1 MEYFRQRYRDFL
13 NENGPVEIA
22 GFTWD
27 NADVFEKMTKGPNGE
42 HGDYEALFTTFVQD
56 QIQQAKERTA
66 EFLAETQ
73 CLDRFRYLTACHQS
87 GRVLPFVGAGMSIA
101 SGYRPWGAF
110 LLSLLADAPQIR
122 AEVEALLAR
131 GEYEE
136 AAQTAHDTLG
146 PGVFAEEIANQ
157 LGRHRRNMSGPVCLL
172 PSLFDSE
179 VLTTNFDY
187 VLTHV
192 FNEAQRPFTNE
203 FCGVRLREAR
213 QRIGNDPHCLLR
225 LHGEAD
231 AQEGRILTRTEYDAA
246 YDGDVT
252 LTNIL
257 GALIGPRS
265 LLFMG
270 SSLQSD
276 RTFEALRE
284 IRADSADAPVRHY
297 AFLPT
302 PPEDERQARRAFLA
316 EAEIHPIYYPADD
329 HDQCIEDLLITLM
342 EGGLDD

>member
-1 MEYFRQRYRDFL
+1 MEYFRERYHEFL

-22 GFTWD
+22 GFVYD
-27 NADVFEKMTKGPNGE
+27 SVEVFKAMAGGPN
-42 HGDYEALFTTFVQD
+42 GDYEATFTAFVQD
-56 QIQQAKERTA
+56 QIQAAKERA
-66 EFLAETQ
+66 QEFLEETQ
-73 CLDRFRYLTACHQS
+73 CLDRFRLLTARKQNGH
-87 GRVLPFVGAGMSIA
+87 VIPFVGAGMSIA
-101 SGYRPWGAF
+101 SGYRSWGAF

-122 AEVEALLAR
+122 ADVEAMLGR

-136 AAQTAHDTLG
+136 AAQLVHDTLQ
-146 PGVFAEEIANQ
+146 PHVLAEEIASQ
-157 LGRHRRNMSGPVCLL
+157 LGRHRTNATGPVCLL
-172 PSLFDSE
+172 PRLFENE

-192 FNEAQRPFTNE
+192 YHRAEMPFSNE
-203 FCGVRLREAR
+203 FCGVRLQEAR

-231 AQEGRILTRTEYDAA
+231 AHEGRVLTRSEYEEA
-246 YDGDVT
+246 YNGGVT

-276 RTFEALRE
+276 RTYSALCD
-284 IRADSADAPVRHY
+284 IRAQNGEGAVRHF
-297 AFLPT
+297 AFLPL
-302 PPEDERQARRAFLA
+302 PADHERAARRTFLA
-316 EAEIHPIYYPADD
+316 EAAIHPIYYPADD

-342 EGGLDD
+342 EGGLDE

>member
-1 MEYFRQRYRDFL
+1 MEYFRQRYNDFL

-22 GFTWD
+22 GFTWE
-27 NADVFEKMTKGPNGE
+27 NADVFEKMTTGPNGE

-56 QIQQAKERTA
+56 QIQQAEERTA
-66 EFLAETQ
+66 EFLRETQ
-73 CLDRFRYLTACHQS
+73 CLDRFRALTARQKN
-87 GRVLPFVGAGMSIA
+87 GQVLPFVGAGMSIA

-110 LLSLLADAPQIR
+110 LLSLLSDAPAAR
-122 AEVEALLAR
+122 AGVEALLAG

-136 AAQTAHDTLG
+136 AAQVVHDILG
-146 PGVFAEEIANQ
+146 PGIFAEEIANQ
-157 LGRHRRNMSGPVCLL
+157 LGRHRLNTSGPVCLL
-172 PSLFDSE
+172 PRLFDSE

-192 FNEAQRPFTNE
+192 FNGAQRPFANE

-231 AQEGRILTRTEYDAA
+231 AQEGRILTRSEYDAA
-246 YDGDVT
+246 YNGDVS

-270 SSLQSD
+270 ASLQSD
-276 RTFEALRE
+276 RTFVALRD
-284 IRADSADAPVRHY
+284 IRANGSDAPVRHY
-297 AFLPT
+297 AFLPM
-302 PPEDERQARRAFLA
+302 PREDERQARRAFLA

-329 HDQCIEDLLITLM
+329 HDQCIEDMLITLM

>member
-1 MEYFRQRYRDFL
+1 MEYFRPRYNEFL

-22 GFTWD
+22 GFTWES
-27 NADVFEKMTKGPNGE
+27 AEVFRSMAP
-42 HGDYEALFTTFVQD
+42 HDYEATFTGFVQD
-56 QIQQAKERTA
+56 QIQAAKDRA
-66 EFLAETQ
+66 REFLEETQ
-73 CLDRFRYLTACHQS
+73 CLDRFRALTARKQNGH
-87 GRVLPFVGAGMSIA
+87 VLPFVGAGMSIA

-110 LLSLLADAPQIR
+110 LRSLLADAQQIK
-122 AEVEALLAR
+122 ADVQAMLGR

-136 AAQTAHDTLG
+136 AAQLVHDTLQ
-146 PGVFAEEIANQ
+146 PHVLAEEIANQ
-157 LGRHRRNMSGPVCLL
+157 LGRHRPNASGPICLL
-172 PSLFDSE
+172 PRLFQNE

-192 FNEAQRPFTNE
+192 YHRAEMPFSNE

-213 QRIGNDPHCLLR
+213 NRIGNDPHCLLR

-231 AQEGRILTRTEYDAA
+231 ALEGRVLTQAEYDAA
-246 YDGDVT
+246 YNGGIT

-257 GALIGPRS
+257 GALIGARS

-276 RTFEALRE
+276 RTYSALRE
-284 IRADSADAPVRHY
+284 IRTLNGEGAVRHY
-297 AFLPT
+297 AFLPL
-302 PPEDERQARRAFLA
+302 PADHERADRRAFLA
-316 EAEIHPIYYPADD
+316 DAEIHPIYYPADD
-329 HDQCIEDLLITLM
+329 HDQYIEDLLISLM

>member
-1 MEYFRQRYRDFL
+1 MEYFRQRYHEFL

-22 GFTWD
+22 GFTWE
-27 NADVFEKMTKGPNGE
+27 NTEVFRNMAP
-42 HGDYEALFTTFVQD
+42 HDYEATFTGFVQD
-56 QIQQAKERTA
+56 QIQAAKERA
-66 EFLAETQ
+66 QEFLEETQ
-73 CLDRFRYLTACHQS
+73 CLERFRALAARKQNGH
-87 GRVLPFVGAGMSIA
+87 VLPFVGAGMSIA
-101 SGYRPWGAF
+101 SGYRSWGAF
-110 LLSLLADAPQIR
+110 LLSLLTDAQQIR
-122 AEVEALLAR
+122 ADVEAMLGR
-131 GEYEE
+131 GEYEV
-136 AAQTAHDTLG
+136 AAQLVHDTLQ
-146 PGVFAEEIANQ
+146 PHVLAEEIASQ
-157 LGRHRRNMSGPVCLL
+157 LGRHRPNAAGPVCLL
-172 PSLFDSE
+172 PRLFPNE

-187 VLTHV
+187 VLTHIYHRA
-192 FNEAQRPFTNE
+192 EIPFTNE

-231 AQEGRILTRTEYDAA
+231 ALEGRVLTRAEYDAA
-246 YDGDVT
+246 YNDGIT

-276 RTFEALRE
+276 RTYDALRD
-284 IRADSADAPVRHY
+284 IRAQNGEGAVRHY
-297 AFLPT
+297 AFLPL
-302 PPEDERQARRAFLA
+302 PAENERAARRAFLA

-329 HDQCIEDLLITLM
+329 HDQYIEDLLITLM

>member
-1 MEYFRQRYRDFL
+1 MEYFRQRYHDFL

-22 GFTWD
+22 NFVYES
-27 NADVFEKMTKGPNGE
+27 AEVFKAMASGP
-42 HGDYEALFTTFVQD
+42 HGDYEATYNAYVQD
-56 QIQQAKERTA
+56 QIQAAKERA
-66 EFLAETQ
+66 REFLDETQ
-73 CLDRFRYLTACHQS
+73 CLDRFRALCARKQNGH
-87 GRVLPFVGAGMSIA
+87 VLPFVGAGMSIA
-101 SGYRPWGAF
+101 SGYQPWGAF

-122 AEVEALLAR
+122 TDVEAMLGG

-136 AAQTAHDTLG
+136 AAQLVHDTLG
-146 PGVFAEEIANQ
+146 QGVLAEEINNK
-157 LGRHRRNMSGPVCLL
+157 LGHHLPNASGPVCLL
-172 PSLFDSE
+172 PRIFTNE

-187 VLTHV
+187 VLTHIY
-192 FNEAQRPFTNE
+192 NRSEMPFSNE

-231 AQEGRILTRTEYDAA
+231 ALEGRVLTRDEYEAA
-246 YDGDVT
+246 YNEGVT

-270 SSLQSD
+270 SSLQAD
-276 RTFEALRE
+276 RTYSALCE
-284 IRADSADAPVRHY
+284 IRADNADAPVRHY
-297 AFLPT
+297 AFLPF
-302 PPEDERQARRAFLA
+302 PAEHERADRRAFLA

-329 HDQCIEDLLITLM
+329 HDQYIEDLLITLM